1 VSLMVKLK
9 NPTRK
14 KHGQWLKDQEEYT
27 RCLNWS
33 VAEIYK
39 GRKLSSKNVP
49 HKLKSCI
56 KNEAIRAAGKA
67 VRDFKSGKIGR
78 LPVFKRIQPV
88 GINNQNWDMKK
99 KDGKWYIGFSSGLGK
114 KYLPVV
120 ECEHNDK
127 YYEWFVKKDKKDSLR
142 YMRGTAK
149 LLRKGSGWYLSIPF
163 KYSVELKKSK
173 AEETPVGVDLGLRHI
188 AVVSEL
194 KSGKRKFFSGK
205 RMGYIRRHHRSL
217 RRSLGR
223 KKALRAIKSA
233 GKKEGRR
240 MADCNRK
247 LAKEIVEFALGF
259 ENPVIKMEKLER
271 IRETCRSMKRA
282 DRTIHSWSFYQLQK
296 HIEQKALKHGIPVVY
311 VNPEYTSQKCFKC
324 GYTDRANRNG
334 DRFVCKRCGYS
345 AHADLNASRNIA
357 ADTLPA
363 GVG

>member
-1 VSLMVKLK
+1 LAIVSLMVKLK

-67 VRDFKSGKIGR
+67 VRDFKSGKTDR

-120 ECEHNDK
+120 KCEHNDK

-149 LLRKGSGWYLSIPF
+149 LLRKGRGWYLSIPF

-188 AVVSEL
+188 AVVSAFPAQE
-194 KSGKRKFFSGK
+194 SGKEEGSASHKE
-205 RMGYIRRHHRSL
+205 RR
-217 RRSLGR
+217 
-223 KKALRAIKSA
+223 
-233 GKKEGRR
+233 
-240 MADCNRK
+240 
-247 LAKEIVEFALGF
+247 
-259 ENPVIKMEKLER
+259 
-271 IRETCRSMKRA
+271 
-282 DRTIHSWSFYQLQK
+282 
-296 HIEQKALKHGIPVVY
+296 
-311 VNPEYTSQKCFKC
+311 
-324 GYTDRANRNG
+324 
-334 DRFVCKRCGYS
+334 
-345 AHADLNASRNIA
+345 
-357 ADTLPA
+357 
-363 GVG
+363 